1 MASLAL
7 RNMTKNTYERG
18 IYAEQLA
25 QNYLEEKGFVIV
37 ASRYRT
43 PYGEIDLLMRDRD
56 TLVAV
61 EVKYRKYEIDSF
73 ECLHIR
79 QKKRIENALL
89 FYISEN
95 DLNSSLFRFDVV
107 LLSAGKQITHLENAW
122 QVDES

>member
-1 MASLAL
+1 MI
-7 RNMTKNTYERG
+7 KNTYERG
-18 IYAEQLA
+18 VCAEQLG
-25 QNYLEEKGFVIV
+25 QVYLEKKGFMMV

-61 EVKYRKYEIDSF
+61 EVKYRKYEVDSF
-73 ECLHIR
+73 ECLHTR
-79 QKKRIENALL
+79 QQKRIENALL

-107 LLSAGKQITHLENAW
+107 LLSAGKQIIHLENAW